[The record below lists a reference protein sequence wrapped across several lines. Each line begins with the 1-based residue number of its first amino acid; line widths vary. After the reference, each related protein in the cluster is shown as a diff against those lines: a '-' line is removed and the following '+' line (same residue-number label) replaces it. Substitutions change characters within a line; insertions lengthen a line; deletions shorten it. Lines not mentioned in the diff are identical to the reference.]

1 MELIVQTPESQD
13 SDEGDRIMK
22 PEKRKSGMNPNQL
35 NQLLTQASG
44 GASSSTGT
52 SSEEV
57 RTVFTNSSDHQWRKT
72 FRNNRTRTAKYTVF
86 TFFPRSLYEQFRRV
100 ANVYFTLVA
109 GLSLTDVSPVRPWTT
124 FTPLAIVLG
133 VSLVKEAIEDYKR
146 HQADKKENG
155 REVEVWSRSRRD
167 WKTVRWDQVHV
178 GDILRVTRDQAF
190 PADLVLLSS
199 GTSDGVCYVE
209 TMNLDGE
216 TNLKLKKAIG
226 ATNDMDVTDFQGFNT
241 AVQCDLP
248 NPSLYTFTG
257 NIHLLGAASTRGRS
271 ASDASVDED
280 GNPRRRSKPQ
290 YEIKTHPVS
299 PESILLRGSSLKN
312 TKVVYGV
319 AVYTGHESKV
329 MMNATE
335 PPSKRST
342 LEKSI
347 DSVIMFQF
355 TLLFFMCVSG
365 SVLSGFW
372 HEYYGY
378 QHWYLS
384 LDDKPKEFTPE
395 DKIKV
400 MGLSFITSF
409 ILYGYLIPI
418 SLYVCVEMV
427 KIVQAMVYIRQDREM
442 YHEETDTAAL
452 ARTSNLNEELGII
465 DTVLTD
471 KTGTLTCNVME
482 FFKCS
487 IKGKT
492 YGTGVNEIEKANS
505 LRKGIVIEEIM
516 QDSQGRA
523 SKPVKGFSF
532 HDDEISDLAWLKHKD
547 AAEIRRFLQ
556 LLAVCHTV
564 VPEGEPDEVNYQA
577 ESPDEEALVL
587 AAKELGFKCVKRNL
601 NSLFVREVNAEG
613 QEEER
618 EYQILHV
625 LEFTSAR
632 KRQSVIFRTPEGEII
647 LGCKGADNVI
657 YERLA
662 QREGEIQESTQG
674 HLDAYAQAG
683 LRTLCISYRTLSDE
697 VYAEFH
703 KEWTE
708 AKTALSDRDA
718 KVEVVNDKIERELI
732 LVGATAIEDRLQDK
746 VPACLEILANAGLRI
761 WMLTGDKLETAV
773 NIGYACSLLTDAMDV
788 NTVQLNVGDKRLSA
802 RQTHE
807 ERSKIFTTQV
817 TEQFAAMKER
827 VMKRENLSALV
838 IEGNALAYAITP
850 ENADSLIDI
859 CGSCASVICCRVSP
873 RQKAQVTELVKLSG
887 ATTLAIGDGAN
898 DVGMIQAAHIGVG
911 ISGKEG
917 MQAVMSSDFA
927 IAQFKFLERLILMH
941 GRISYKRLGRMV
953 GYFFYKNIVLG
964 LCLYFY
970 NSQAFFSGQTL
981 FDDFYLSC
989 YNILFTSL
997 PVLAIGIFDEDVKYK
1012 MVRKYPRV
1020 YEQGALRNEY
1030 FSFFPVR
1037 TMWVLNAFYAAI
1049 VNFLLVMMAYGYD
1062 ADKENGKVTGLFS
1075 MGTCLYTT
1083 IVITVNIQI
1092 ALILDHWT
1100 IFHHFAIWGSIL
1112 VWFLFLIVYGS
1123 FDPAISQNV
1132 YQLFLTIVV
1141 PTTRYWLII
1150 ILVPLVAVLPDF
1162 LVRQLKHMMFPA
1174 DHRILQEL
1182 QVYHVPD
1189 DGAQVQSDL
1198 RNSRL
1203 SSLTLPSKGIS
1214 KIRVKSLMSRRISEV
1229 PSPPA
1234 TPPMSPQAEEFV
1246 VVQNPA
1252 APSTS
1257 SGSN

>member
-1 MELIVQTPESQD
+1 MQSKAKME
-13 SDEGDRIMK
+13 R
-22 PEKRKSGMNPNQL
+22 KRSGREASFNPGQL
-35 NQLLTQASG
+35 NALLSNASG
-44 GASSSTGT
+44 GNGGVT
-52 SSEEV
+52 SQEV
-57 RTVFTNSSDHQWRKT
+57 RTVYTNSTDILWRKHY
-72 FRNNRTRTAKYTVF
+72 RNNRTRTAKYTII
-86 TFFPRSLYEQFRRV
+86 TFFPKSLYEQFRRV

-124 FTPLAIVLG
+124 FTPLGIVLG
-133 VSLVKEAIEDYKR
+133 VSLVKEAVEDYKR

-155 REVEVWSRSRRD
+155 RQVQVWD
-167 WKTVRWDQVHV
+167 KDKCGWKFIRWDQVHV
-178 GDILRVTRDQAF
+178 GDVVKVERDHGF
-190 PADLVLLSS
+190 PADLLLLSS

-216 TNLKLKKAIG
+216 TNLKLKKALG
-226 ATNDMDVTDFQGFNT
+226 ATNGMDVDNFNGFNS

-257 NIHLLGAASTRGRS
+257 NIHLLGQVKSRRNSDPEMEQNQRKKMRS
-271 ASDASVDED
+271 SS
-280 GNPRRRSKPQ
+280 N
-290 YEIKTHPVS
+290 YEIKTFPVS

-312 TKVVYGV
+312 TQNAYGV
-319 AVYTGHESKV
+319 VVYTGHESKV

-335 PPSKRST
+335 PPSKRSS

-347 DSVIMFQF
+347 DSVILFQF

-378 QHWYLS
+378 QHWYLA
-384 LDDKPKEFTPE
+384 LDDTPKEFTPE
-395 DKIKV
+395 NKIKV

-427 KIVQAMVYIRQDREM
+427 KIVQAMIYIRCDAKM
-442 YHEETDTAAL
+442 YHAESDTAAL
-452 ARTSNLNEELGII
+452 ARTSNLNEELGMI
-465 DTVLTD
+465 DTILTD

-487 IKGKT
+487 INGKT

-505 LRKGIVIEEIM
+505 LRKGITLNEIM
-516 QDSQGRA
+516 A
-523 SKPVKGFSF
+523 EESKRRKAEPVKGFSF
-532 HDDEISDLAWLKHKD
+532 YDEAISDYAWTVSPD
-547 AAEIRRFLQ
+547 VASIQQYLQ

-564 VPEGEPDEVNYQA
+564 VPEGEKENVNYQA
-577 ESPDEEALVL
+577 ESPDEEALVI
-587 AAKELGFKCVKRNL
+587 AAKELGYKCVKRNL
-601 NSLFVREVNAEG
+601 NSLFV
-613 QEEER
+613 EER
-618 EYQILHV
+618 TPDGRTIERKYEILHV

-632 KRQSVIFRTPEGEII
+632 KRQSVIYRTPEGEVI

-662 QREGEIQESTQG
+662 EQTGPVQQSTQA

-683 LRTLCISYRTLSDE
+683 LRTLCISYRKLSKE

-703 KEWTE
+703 KNWTE
-708 AKTALSDRDA
+708 AKTALTDRDA
-718 KVEVVNDKIERELI
+718 KVEVVNDRIERDLV
-732 LVGATAIEDRLQDK
+732 LVGATAIEDRLQDS
-746 VPACLEILANAGLRI
+746 VPSCLELLANAGLRI

-773 NIGYACSLLTDAMDV
+773 NIGYACSLLTDGMDV
-788 NTVQLNVGDKRLSA
+788 HTVTLNLEDHRITA
-802 RQTHE
+802 QMTHE
-807 ERSKIFTTQV
+807 DRAEVFTSQI
-817 TEQFAAMKER
+817 TEQFAKIKLR
-827 VMKRENLSALV
+827 VAKSLLSGLV
-838 IEGNALAYAITP
+838 IEGNALSYAITP
-850 ENADSLIDI
+850 ENADALIDI
-859 CGSCASVICCRVSP
+859 CGVCGSVICCRVSP

-927 IAQFKFLERLILMH
+927 IAQFKFLERLILLH

-997 PVLAIGIFDEDVKYK
+997 PVLAVGIFDEDVKYET
-1012 MVRKYPRV
+1012 VRKYPRV
-1020 YEQGALRNEY
+1020 YEQRALRNEY

-1049 VNFLLVMMAYGYD
+1049 VNFLFVMLCYGTD
-1062 ADKENGKVTGLFS
+1062 ADRDDGKVSGLFS

-1092 ALILDHWT
+1092 ALVLDHWT
-1100 IFHHFAIWGSIL
+1100 VFHHFAIWGSIL
-1112 VWFLFLIVYGS
+1112 CWFLFLIVYGS
-1123 FDPAISQNV
+1123 FDPDISQNV

-1150 ILVPLVAVLPDF
+1150 VLVPTVAVLPDF
-1162 LVRQLKHMMFPA
+1162 FVRQIKHFQSPS
-1174 DHRILQEL
+1174 DHRILQEA
-1182 QVYHVPD
+1182 QCGYSVPD
-1189 DGAQVQSDL
+1189 DMARRSHTDL

-1203 SSLTLPSKGIS
+1203 SSLTLPAQS
-1214 KIRVKSLMSRRISEV
+1214 KIKVKNLMSKRMSVDAPKSMLTTTE
-1229 PSPPA
+1229 
-1234 TPPMSPQAEEFV
+1234 TPNSITSSKENMI

-1252 APSTS
+1252 AASTS
-1257 SGSN
+1257 QNNGH